1 AAHRLREADLAL
13 RGRAE
18 GEAARGGVL
27 HRADD
32 VGVRVAEDGGA
43 PGADVIDVGAAVLP
57 VDARALGAGDEDG
70 LAADGAEGAD
80 GAVDAAGDDGARAL
94 EEVSGGG
101 VAHGDPYSSPR
112 RGRGRGGG
120 RNGRR
125 QALAAWMRFTSSGT
139 ALKRSATRP

>member
-1 AAHRLREADLAL
+1 DARVEAAHRLGEADLAL
-13 RGRAE
+13 RRRAE
-18 GEAARGGVL
+18 REATRRRIL

-80 GAVDAAGDDGARAL
+80 GAVDTAGDDGAGAL
-94 EEVSGGG
+94 EEGSGGG
-101 VAHGDPYSSPR
+101 VA
-112 RGRGRGGG
+112 
-120 RNGRR
+120 
-125 QALAAWMRFTSSGT
+125 
-139 ALKRSATRP
+139 